1 MKRIKWAF
9 GLSVLALSLVSSGCA
24 KKPSEAEAQLAETQK
39 QLDEANRKL
48 EGAGMKPVPATPPE
62 VAVAPAVPS
71 RSAERAAAKK
81 RAGSNVDGDTRNSA
95 LETGK
100 PGWGDN
106 KSAAARPSTHT
117 MPAGTPIAVRTTS
130 TISSKTSA
138 SGSTF
143 EATLHQP
150 LEVDGYLVAPRGAT
164 VEGVVLD
171 SDPGGRVKGVASI
184 TLGLRRIVLADGSS
198 LAIST
203 DTRGAVANK
212 SKGKDAM
219 KVGIAS
225 GIGAAIGAIAG
236 GGKGAAIGA
245 GAGAAGGTGVV
256 LATKG
261 SAATIAAESVLTFK
275 LSAPVSV
282 RNLKQ

>member
-1 MKRIKWAF
+1 MKSAF
-9 GLSVLALSLVSSGCA
+9 GIFVIALSVVISGCA
-24 KKPSEAEAQLAETQK
+24 KKSSEAETQLAETQR
-39 QLDEANRKL
+39 QLDEANKKL
-48 EGAGMKPVPATPPE
+48 EGAGMKPVPATSPE
-62 VAVAPAVPS
+62 VAMAPAAQANAAD
-71 RSAERAAAKK
+71 RTAAKK
-81 RAGSNVDGDTRNSA
+81 RSGSKVDTQKRNSA

-100 PGWGDN
+100 PGWGDS
-106 KSAAARPSTHT
+106 KSAAAGPTTHT
-117 MPAGTPIAVRTTS
+117 MPAGTPIEVRTTS
-130 TISSKTSA
+130 VISTKTSA

-164 VEGVVLD
+164 VEGIVLD

-203 DTRGAVANK
+203 DTRGSVANK
-212 SKGKDAM
+212 SKRNDAV

-245 GAGAAGGTGVV
+245 GAGAGAGTGVV

-261 SAATIAAESVLTFK
+261 SAAVIAAESVLTFK
-275 LSAPVSV
+275 LVAPVNV